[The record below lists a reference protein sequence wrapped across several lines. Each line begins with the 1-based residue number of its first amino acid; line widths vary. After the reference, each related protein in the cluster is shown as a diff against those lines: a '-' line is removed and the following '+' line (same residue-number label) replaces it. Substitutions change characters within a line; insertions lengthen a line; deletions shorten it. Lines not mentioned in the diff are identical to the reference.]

1 MAMACE
7 WFLKGG
13 RPIMQ
18 NLLLQEFIRYT
29 ENRFGQPVLERVVVR
44 ESRDAI
50 LRSAAWRF
58 VEASELNRM
67 VAAVTGET
75 GIPAGNLLR
84 GFGRS
89 LFRTLI
95 HLPLLQPDCDNL
107 FDYLR
112 LLETGF
118 YAELEDLF
126 PNLELPRL
134 VCCQHDDQ
142 TLELIYGSP
151 RQWGSLAE
159 GMIEACIE
167 HFEERVVLRRLEDPG
182 DPEEVRFVLTRR
194 ESRRGV
200 GQSSAEN

>member
-1 MAMACE
+1 
-7 WFLKGG
+7 
-13 RPIMQ
+13 MQ

-50 LRSAAWRF
+50 LRSAAWQF
-58 VEASELNRM
+58 VEASELDRM
-67 VAAVTGET
+67 VAAVRGET
-75 GIPAGNLLR
+75 GIAVRDLLR

-95 HLPLLQPDCDNL
+95 NLPLLQPDCDDL

-118 YAELEDLF
+118 YTELEDLI
-126 PNLELPRL
+126 PDLELPRL
-134 VCCQHDDQ
+134 VCCRHDDQ

-159 GMIEACIE
+159 GLIEACIE

-182 DPEEVRFVLTRR
+182 DPEEVRFVLTRG

-200 GQSSAEN
+200 GQSSLEN